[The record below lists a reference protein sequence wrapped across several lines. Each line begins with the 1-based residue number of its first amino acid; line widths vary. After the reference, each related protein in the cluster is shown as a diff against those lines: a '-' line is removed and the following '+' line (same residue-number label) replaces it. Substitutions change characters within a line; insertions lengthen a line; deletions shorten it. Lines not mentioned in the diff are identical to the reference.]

1 MLQIMYS
8 YIGVQTNRIGEETYM
23 YTFIINPTAGNG
35 YGKQIEP
42 QLRERMDASGKA
54 YQVVYTSCA
63 GDATTIAAKAAAAHD
78 CQAVISVGGDGT
90 AFETACGLV
99 GTGVPMGI
107 IPAGTGNDFIKSTG
121 TPKDPLEALQFILT
135 HQPRPVDFGRANDK
149 SFINVSGTGFD
160 IQVLDCTEKFKKH
173 FKGLI
178 PYMLGLLQAI
188 FTYKPVHLEVVIDGQ
203 EINQDFLI
211 CSVANGKIFGGG
223 IPICPPAR
231 IDDGLLDV
239 VMVRHIPRW
248 RIPFFLPALMMGK
261 LTEVDL
267 TTHVMAKEVT
277 MRSKGM
283 RFNMDGE
290 VAPIDEV
297 HLSVQPGALMLYW

>member
-1 MLQIMYS
+1 
-8 YIGVQTNRIGEETYM
+8 M
-23 YTFIINPTAGNG
+23 YTFIINPTAGSG
-35 YGKQIEP
+35 YSKSIVP
-42 QLRERMDASGKA
+42 QLRARMDVSGKA
-54 YQVVYTSCA
+54 YQMLFTSRA
-63 GDATTIAAKAAAAHD
+63 GEATELAAKAAAEPG
-78 CQAVISVGGDGT
+78 CEAVICVGGDGT
-90 AFETACGLV
+90 AFETACGMV
-99 GTGVPMGI
+99 GTGAPMGI

-121 TPKDPLEALQFILT
+121 TPKDPMEALTFILT

-178 PYMLGLLQAI
+178 PYMLGLIQAI
-188 FTYKPVHLEVVIDGQ
+188 FTYKPSHLQVVIDGKAI
-203 EINQDFLI
+203 EKDMLI

-223 IPICPPAR
+223 IPICPPAK

-261 LTEVDL
+261 ITEVDL
-267 TTHVMAKEVT
+267 TTHIKAREVI

-290 VAPIDEV
+290 VTPIDEV